1 MVGKDTYGGFY
12 SPLSG
17 RDIADIN
24 SVLET
29 TDFYAYLEPRFQKL
43 ATPRDIRGLPKNVLL
58 ESLETFDRAIDIM
71 LRKHSRETAEQ
82 FRGEKDYP
90 YLLDPEG
97 LGHFK
102 RQRDI
107 VRRAI
112 DKLKADQRR
121 EGWSSYKGNPRFK
134 DDGSEDLGTE
144 I

>member
-12 SPLSG
+12 SVLSG

-24 SVLET
+24 SILET

-58 ESLETFDRAIDIM
+58 ENLEVFERSNNLM
-71 LRKHSRETAEQ
+71 LGKHSRETAEQ

-90 YLLDPEG
+90 YLMSPEDV
-97 LGHFK
+97 GHFK
-102 RQRDI
+102 RQGLI
-107 VRRAI
+107 IRRAI

-121 EGWSSYKGNPRFK
+121 EGWSSYKGNPK
-134 DDGSEDLGTE
+134 WLELMEDPGTE

>member
-1 MVGKDTYGGFY
+1 MVGKDVYGGFY
-12 SPLSG
+12 SVLTR

-29 TDFYAYLEPRFQKL
+29 TDFYGYLEPRFQKIT
-43 ATPRDIRGLPKNVLL
+43 TPRDISGLPKNVLL
-58 ESLETFDRAIDIM
+58 ENLEVFERSNKIM

-82 FRGEKDYP
+82 FRGEKEYP
-90 YLLDPEG
+90 YLMDSEG

-102 RQRDI
+102 RQGLI
-107 VRRAI
+107 IRRAI

-121 EGWSSYKGNPRFK
+121 EGWPSYKGNPK
-134 DDGSEDLGTE
+134 WLELMEDPGTE